1 MLTAHVPAVPGS
13 PFGEPGGPSLAPEH
27 GRLLACVTIS
37 ALVIAVGIA
46 TIRISLPLDFSRLIP
61 AVLDVTLRDDVRPEP
76 ESEPRTER
84 ALDSTTEPGAAN
96 PPETLPTEQAL
107 PPAAIPADPARL
119 PAAESRSGSVDPTDA
134 TQPVDWYGVL
144 ERAASE
150 TVDRY
155 AAIDSLHPEFD
166 ELRRIAAERYAPVK
180 PGPRPMQES
189 VEKDIYGRTLL
200 RRGNCFQVLD
210 DTNVGNRY
218 AFETFERH
226 LWQCSISFGR
236 KRGQNLPWV
245 EPIRARYNH
254 LRDPDGSSSVPAGRE
269 Q

>member
-1 MLTAHVPAVPGS
+1 VPG
-13 PFGEPGGPSLAPEH
+13 H

-37 ALVIAVGIA
+37 ALVVAVGIVA
-46 TIRISLPLDFSRLIP
+46 IRISLPLDFSRLIP
-61 AVLDVTLRDDVRPEP
+61 AVVDVTLRKEVRAEP
-76 ESEPRTER
+76 ESEPG
-84 ALDSTTEPGAAN
+84 LEPGAAN
-96 PPETLPTEQAL
+96 PPETLPAEEAP
-107 PPAAIPADPARL
+107 PPAAIPADPSGL
-119 PAAESRSGSVDPTDA
+119 PATESWSGRHDPTTA
-134 TQPVDWYGVL
+134 MQPVDWYEAL
-144 ERAASE
+144 ERAAAE
-150 TVDRY
+150 TFDRY
-155 AAIDSLHPEFD
+155 TAIDTLHPEFD
-166 ELRRIAAERYAPVK
+166 ELRRMAAERYAPIK
-180 PGPRPMQES
+180 TGPRPMQES

-226 LWQCSISFGR
+226 LWQCGFSFGG

-254 LRDPDGSSSVPAGRE
+254 LRDPDGSLSVPAGRE